1 MKSKEVD
8 MNLFYI
14 ENGQDEKN
22 AKAKRKK
29 HKERENRIKQNK
41 QQEKVKD
48 QFDLETETVINMTNQ
63 NKIKKEEQKRRKLTR
78 EEIKRKKRKK
88 KIKFIIKIVI
98 SLAIIIGGIIFA
110 MTSPIFNINKID
122 VVNNAEVSSETIISL
137 SELKLEENIFKFKKS
152 DVAEKIKENAYIEDV
167 EIRRMLPNCVKIDV
181 KERTPRYSV
190 DFMGKYVYINTQ
202 GYLLEISEDSK
213 GLPIIQGI
221 VTPEEDVVLNKRLCK
236 EDLEKLEDVIKIMDI
251 AKENGLE
258 DKITYIDIKDK
269 TQYCIC
275 MKDEDKKIY
284 LGDKTNLSNKMI
296 YVVALIEKEEGKAG
310 EIFVNGDLNNKFQPY
325 FREKIEI

>member
-63 NKIKKEEQKRRKLTR
+63 NKIKKEEQKRRKLTK

-137 SELKLEENIFKFKKS
+137 SELKLEKNIFKFKKS

-167 EIRRMLPNCVKIDV
+167 EIRRMLPNCIQIDV
-181 KERTPRYSV
+181 KERIPRYSV

-202 GYLLEISEDSK
+202 GYLLEISEDSR

-269 TQYCIC
+269 SQYCIY

>member
-14 ENGQDEKN
+14 ENGQAEKN
-22 AKAKRKK
+22 ARAKAKKNR
-29 HKERENRIKQNK
+29 ERENRIKQDK
-41 QQEKVKD
+41 RQEKEKE

-63 NKIKKEEQKRRKLTR
+63 NIIKKEEQKRIKATK

-110 MTSPIFNINKID
+110 LTSPIFNINRID
-122 VVNNAEVSSETIISL
+122 VIDNAEVSRETIISL

-152 DVAEKIKENAYIEDV
+152 DVAGKIKENAYIENV
-167 EIRRMLPNCVKIDV
+167 KIRRILPNLVQIDV
-181 KERTPRYSV
+181 KERIPRYSV

-202 GYLLEISEDSK
+202 GYLLEIAEDSK

-221 VTPEEDVVLNKRLCK
+221 VTPEEDVVPNKRLCK
-236 EDLEKLEDVIKIMDI
+236 DDLEKLEDVIKIMDI

-258 DKITYIDIKDK
+258 NKITYIDIKDK
-269 TQYCIC
+269 SQYCIY

-284 LGDKTNLSNKMI
+284 IGDKTNLSNKMI
-296 YVVALIEKEEGKAG
+296 YVVALMEKEEGKAG

>member
-41 QQEKVKD
+41 KQEKEKD

-63 NKIKKEEQKRRKLTR
+63 NKIKKEEQKRRKLTK

-110 MTSPIFNINKID
+110 VTSPIFNINKID

-152 DVAEKIKENAYIEDV
+152 DVAKKIKENAYIENV
-167 EIRRMLPNCVKIDV
+167 EIRRMLPNCIQIDV

-221 VTPEEDVVLNKRLCK
+221 VTQEEDVVLNKRLCK

-269 TQYCIC
+269 MQYYVY
-275 MKDEDKKIY
+275 MRDEDKKIY
-284 LGDKTNLSNKMI
+284 LGDRTNLSNKMI
-296 YVVALIEKEEGKAG
+296 YVVAILEKEEGKAG

>member
-63 NKIKKEEQKRRKLTR
+63 NKIKKEEQKRRKLTK

-152 DVAEKIKENAYIEDV
+152 DVAKKIKENAYIENV
-167 EIRRMLPNCVKIDV
+167 EIRRMLPNCIQIDV

-269 TQYCIC
+269 SQYCIY

>member
-14 ENGQDEKN
+14 ENGQDEKIV
-22 AKAKRKK
+22 KERKNK
-29 HKERENRIKQNK
+29 NKERENRIKHNK
-41 QQEKVKD
+41 KQEKEKD

-63 NKIKKEEQKRRKLTR
+63 NKIKKEEQKRKKIIK

-110 MTSPIFNINKID
+110 MTSPIFNINKIEI
-122 VVNNAEVSSETIISL
+122 VNNAEVSSEAIISL

-152 DVAEKIKENAYIEDV
+152 DVDEKIKENAYIEDV
-167 EIRRMLPNCVKIDV
+167 KIRRILPNCVQIDV
-181 KERTPRYSV
+181 KERTPQYSV
-190 DFMGKYVYINTQ
+190 DFMGKYVYINSQ
-202 GYLLEISEDSK
+202 GYFLEISEDNK

-221 VTPEEDVVLNKRLCK
+221 TTLEEDVILNKRLCY

-251 AKENGLE
+251 ARENGLE
-258 DKITYIDIKDK
+258 NKITYIDIKDK
-269 TQYCIC
+269 NQYCVY

-284 LGDKTNLSNKMI
+284 IGDKTNLSNKMI
-296 YVVALIEKEEGKAG
+296 YIVALIEKEEGKAG

>member
-29 HKERENRIKQNK
+29 HKERENRIKQNR
-41 QQEKVKD
+41 QQEREKD
-48 QFDLETETVINMTNQ
+48 EFDLETETVINMTNQ
-63 NKIKKEEQKRRKLTR
+63 NKIKKEEQKIRKLTK

-88 KIKFIIKIVI
+88 KIKFILKIVI
-98 SLAIIIGGIIFA
+98 SIAIIIGGIIFA
-110 MTSPIFNINKID
+110 MTSPIFNINKIE
-122 VVNNAEVSSETIISL
+122 VINNTEVSSETIISL
-137 SELKLEENIFKFKKS
+137 SGLKLGENIFKFKKS
-152 DVAEKIKENAYIEDV
+152 DVAEKIKENAYV
-167 EIRRMLPNCVKIDV
+167 ENVDIRRVLPNSIQIDL
-181 KERTPRYSV
+181 KERTPRYNV

-202 GYLLEISEDSK
+202 GYFLEISEDSRN
-213 GLPIIQGI
+213 LPIIQGI
-221 VTPEEDVVLNKRLCK
+221 VTPEEDVVLNKRLCE

-251 AKENGLE
+251 VKENGLE
-258 DKITYIDIKDK
+258 NKITYIDIKDK
-269 TQYCIC
+269 NQYCIY

-296 YVVALIEKEEGKAG
+296 YVVALIEKEDGKAG

>member
-41 QQEKVKD
+41 KQEKEKD

-63 NKIKKEEQKRRKLTR
+63 NKIKKEEQKRRKLTK

-110 MTSPIFNINKID
+110 VTSPIFNINKID

-152 DVAEKIKENAYIEDV
+152 DVAKKIKENAYIENV
-167 EIRRMLPNCVKIDV
+167 EIRRMLPNCIQIDV

-269 TQYCIC
+269 MQYYVY
-275 MKDEDKKIY
+275 MRDEDKKIY
-284 LGDKTNLSNKMI
+284 LGDRTNLSNKMI
-296 YVVALIEKEEGKAG
+296 YVVAILEKEEGKAG